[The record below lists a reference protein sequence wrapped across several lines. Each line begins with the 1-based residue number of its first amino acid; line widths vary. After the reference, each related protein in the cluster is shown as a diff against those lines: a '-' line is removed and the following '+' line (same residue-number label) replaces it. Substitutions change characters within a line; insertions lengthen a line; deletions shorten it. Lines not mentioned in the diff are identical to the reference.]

1 MTYQST
7 LATDSAIQLARR
19 ALDEAT
25 HLPGG
30 LPPRQG
36 EDLYQGLARRRA
48 CREIE
53 KPGDYLS
60 LDIMDEPFIV
70 ARDSDGAVHA
80 YYNICAH
87 RGVEVASGAGNTTH
101 FKCPYHAWTYD
112 LTGKLMGAAYMEDV
126 EDFDLDQCRLKPIRS
141 KVWQGWIFVNF
152 DNEAPALTDF
162 IADYAGEF
170 GFLNQ
175 DRFRLS
181 AKRTTKLA
189 CNWKLVNENF
199 VDIYHIL
206 TLHSDT
212 LVNWPKPE
220 DYAYRRLA
228 HGGYAAFYDNLLPTL
243 DPLIELGP
251 APWLEPH
258 LAGKNTKTYPAA
270 GFLSPNVTSI
280 IRPYCISQ
288 MIVWP
293 RSPNT
298 CEVG

>member
-1 MTYQST
+1 MGY
-7 LATDSAIQLARR
+7 
-19 ALDEAT
+19 
-25 HLPGG
+25 
-30 LPPRQG
+30 
-36 EDLYQGLARRRA
+36 
-48 CREIE
+48 EI
-53 KPGDYLS
+53 S
-60 LDIMDEPFIV
+60 SF
-70 ARDSDGAVHA
+70 
-80 YYNICAH
+80 
-87 RGVEVASGAGNTTH
+87 
-101 FKCPYHAWTYD
+101 HAWTYD
-112 LTGKLMGAAYMEDV
+112 LSGKLMGAAYMEDV

-141 KVWQGWIFVNF
+141 EVWQGWIFVNF

-162 IADYAGEF
+162 IADYAEEF

-181 AKRTTKLA
+181 TKRTTKLA

-251 APWLEPH
+251 APWLGPH
-258 LAGKNTKTYPAA
+258 LAGKNTKTYAAA

-280 IRPYCISQ
+280 VPALLYFANDRVAALAEHLRGHSVHNLPRELFRRIRLP
-288 MIVWP
+288 P
-293 RSPNT
+293 RARNPIRR
-298 CEVG
+298 